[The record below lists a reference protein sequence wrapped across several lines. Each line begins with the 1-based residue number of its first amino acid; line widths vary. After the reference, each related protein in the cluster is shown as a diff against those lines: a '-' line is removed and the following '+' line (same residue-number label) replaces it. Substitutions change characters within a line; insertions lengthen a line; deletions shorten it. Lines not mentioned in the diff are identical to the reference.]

1 MDRTDSNGIRYPQI
15 SGSRKRKGLTLK
27 ISPPILQLAKR
38 MAEEKKEEKASQ
50 SSTTANTIPSSVPV
64 VERKETPPSK
74 SIHRSTK
81 VSAMLAVGVDGFTL
95 GNPVES
101 VVYCGTCDNGHVAK
115 EILNMNVQTLRTYDK
130 RSYQLVKDI
139 KKSYIEEFKGL
150 HIIKPEHFEKN
161 ICCYCNSPS
170 CHRWNV
176 SSGLSYFFNVEFNAI
191 PH

>member
-1 MDRTDSNGIRYPQI
+1 MDRTNSNRIRYPQI

-38 MAEEKKEEKASQ
+38 MAEEKAGQ
-50 SSTTANTIPSSVPV
+50 SSTTADTTPSSVPV
-64 VERKETPPSK
+64 VERKEDSPPSK
-74 SIHRSTK
+74 IVHRSTK

-101 VVYCGTCDNGHVAK
+101 VVYCGTCDNGHLAK
-115 EILNMNVQTLRTYDK
+115 EILNMNVQSLRTYDK
-130 RSYQLVKDI
+130 RSYKMAKDI
-139 KKSYIEEFKGL
+139 KHSYIEEFKGL

-161 ICCYCNSPS
+161 LCCYCKSPS

-176 SSGLSYFFNVEFNAI
+176 SSGLSHFYNVEFNAI